1 MVKIFAED
9 LKAIREEKNIS
20 LKSISQQTRINLS
33 ALENLEN
40 GDYSFQPQAYIRAFL
55 KQYIAC
61 LDLDVEE
68 VLFDYDLARSG
79 KYKSN
84 RPEKEIA
91 EEKIIEK
98 VSDKSDDKIVLEIDN
113 ETDSSKEEKISSGD
127 KLSEVDLNVENT
139 DEDEKTFKRAETPST
154 PKLKRIRT
162 EPESN
167 IGTSGIR
174 KEKPTLKSV
183 EDRSVSQYSRM
194 PQKKSFS
201 FAFLKSRIFRNILMT
216 LFILLILAG
225 IYSLINILFL
235 EGKSDNPEIIR
246 QNFDE
251 VIQEQEKKLLG
262 KKTEEE
268 IQDSIKKA
276 NEESSAPGDSI
287 TLKVTA
293 LSESVFYIVT
303 DSSNYS
309 KPEKI
314 SLDPKDVKVFKAA
327 GSFHISTSNT
337 NSLNISVD
345 ENPLEFE
352 KTAVSKV
359 KITKDGF
366 VKPSSK

>member
-9 LKAIREEKNIS
+9 LKSIREEKNIS
-20 LKSISQQTRINLS
+20 LKSISQQTRLNITV
-33 ALENLEN
+33 LENLEN
-40 GDYSFQPQAYIRAFL
+40 GEFNFQPQAYIRAFL

-91 EEKIIEK
+91 EEEIIENDT
-98 VSDKSDDKIVLEIDN
+98 DKSDNKIVVEIDN
-113 ETDSSKEEKISSGD
+113 ETDISKEETISSKVD
-127 KLSEVDLNVENT
+127 SKEIDLNKENNG
-139 DEDEKTFKRAETPST
+139 EDEKTFKRAETPVQ
-154 PKLKRIRT
+154 PKFKRIRT

-167 IGTSGIR
+167 SGTSGIK
-174 KEKPTLKSV
+174 KEKPALRSV
-183 EDRSVSQYSRM
+183 EERSVSQYTRM

-216 LFILLILAG
+216 LFILLIIAG
-225 IYSLINILFL
+225 IYSLVNILFF

-276 NEESSAPGDSI
+276 NELSAVPGDSI

-293 LSESVFYIVT
+293 LSESVFYLVT
-303 DSSNYS
+303 DSGNYS
-309 KPEKI
+309 KPLKFT
-314 SLDPKDVKVFKAA
+314 LDPKDVKVFKAA
-327 GSFHISTSNT
+327 ESFHISTSNT
-337 NSLNISVD
+337 NSINISLN

-366 VKPSSK
+366 SKTTTD

>member
-20 LKSISQQTRINLS
+20 LKSISQQTRLNITV
-33 ALENLEN
+33 LENLEN
-40 GDYSFQPQAYIRAFL
+40 GEFNFQPQAYIRAFL

-68 VLFDYDLARSG
+68 ILFDYDLARSG

-84 RPEKEIA
+84 RPEKEIV
-91 EEKIIEK
+91 EEVIIEK
-98 VSDKSDDKIVLEIDN
+98 DTDTSENKIVVEIDN
-113 ETDSSKEEKISSGD
+113 ETDNSKEEKISS
-127 KLSEVDLNVENT
+127 KVDLPEIDLNDKNNG
-139 DEDEKTFKRAETPST
+139 EDEKTFKRAETPVP

-167 IGTSGIR
+167 TGTAGIK
-174 KEKPTLKSV
+174 KEKPTLRSV

-216 LFILLILAG
+216 LFILLIIGG
-225 IYSLINILFL
+225 IYSLVNILFL

-276 NEESSAPGDSI
+276 NEESAVPGDSI

-293 LSESVFYIVT
+293 LSESVFYLVT

-314 SLDPKDVKVFKAA
+314 TLDPKDVKVFKAVK
-327 GSFHISTSNT
+327 SFHISTSNT
-337 NSLNISVD
+337 NSINISVD

-352 KTAVSKV
+352 KTAVSKI

-366 VKPSSK
+366 SKPSSK